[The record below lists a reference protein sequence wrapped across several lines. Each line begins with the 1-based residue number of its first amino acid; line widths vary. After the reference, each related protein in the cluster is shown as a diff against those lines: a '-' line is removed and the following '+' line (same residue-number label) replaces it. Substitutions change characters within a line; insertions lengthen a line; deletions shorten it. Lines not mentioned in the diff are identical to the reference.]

1 MHAEYAPC
9 NCAPTE
15 HSPSVRSFHN
25 DASSILIGQA
35 PVNRKGPK
43 SQGER
48 KVQKTGR
55 MRYLTIP
62 GDRVLAVENWDG
74 TTPRYLSIA
83 LLRDFAFA
91 LPQIQAGKTCFEAPK
106 EA

>member
-1 MHAEYAPC
+1 VGEGG
-9 NCAPTE
+9 
-15 HSPSVRSFHN
+15 VRIDRDNF
-25 DASSILIGQA
+25 ARI
-35 PVNRKGPK
+35 

-91 LPQIQAGKTCFEAPK
+91 LEDFLEQGDALMV
-106 EA
+106 